1 MIRHALVQDLE
12 TGTFG
17 RGASTITQQLA
28 KNLFLTPH
36 RTLAR
41 KLEETVLAWR
51 LHNLL
56 SKQRILEL
64 YLNVIDLGP
73 GVRGVRQ
80 AARVYFGKELYQL
93 RPIESAYLAALTPN
107 PHVLARRFRDG
118 HVDDGWL
125 QRLHDLL
132 AMMKRS
138 GRLTAAELA
147 AARGTQPALRKVDKE
162 FTTRPGL

>member
-12 TGTFG
+12 TRTFG

-28 KNLFLTPH
+28 KNLFLSPH

-56 SKQRILEL
+56 GKDRVLEL

-73 GVRGVRQ
+73 GIRGVRQ
-80 AARVYFGKELYQL
+80 AARVYFGKELRHL
-93 RPIESAYLAALTPN
+93 LPIESAYLAALAPN

-132 AMMKRS
+132 AMMRRS
-138 GRLTAAELA
+138 GRLTAEELA
-147 AARGTQPALRKVDKE
+147 ASHGTKPALRKLDKE
-162 FTTRPGL
+162 SAGR